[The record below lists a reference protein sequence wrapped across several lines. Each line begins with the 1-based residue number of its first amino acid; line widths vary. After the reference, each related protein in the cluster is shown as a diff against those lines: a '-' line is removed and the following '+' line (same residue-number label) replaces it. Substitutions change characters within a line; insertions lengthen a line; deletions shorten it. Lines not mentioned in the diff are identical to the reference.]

1 MAALDLFPARIQFV
15 TADGRLTPEAYRA
28 MNLLYGRVGG
38 STGGGGG
45 TVTNNFYDELTVGLF
60 GHGEA
65 SIPLPE
71 VTQPV
76 ELPFL
81 SDMVFSVE
89 SYGSPIQSITAGA
102 SPYAYAAPH
111 HGSVSIQ
118 GGTVSAVTLT
128 RQGTAVTLGLTA
140 GIVPVATGD
149 TVTVTYS
156 VAPTMKFIPR

>member
-15 TADGRLTPEAYRA
+15 TPDGRLTPEAYRA

-45 TVTNNFYDELTVGLF
+45 TITNNFYDELSISSSSF
-60 GHGEA
+60 GEA
-65 SIPLPE
+65 AIPFPE
-71 VTQPV
+71 PVQPV

-89 SYGSPIQSITAGA
+89 SFGAPIQSITVGA
-102 SPYAYAAPH
+102 SPYAYVAPH

-140 GIVPVATGD
+140 GLVPVATGD
-149 TVTVTYS
+149 VVTVTYS
-156 VAPTMKFIPR
+156 AAPTMKFIPR